1 MGLRKLTQWEETV
14 AKQEQKQ
21 FRLMSVAIVCVIA
34 MCVVLW
40 LVQDQLYGD
49 VVRTGAAAYGCSFIG
64 VAIGLFVRSTT
75 GETWATSS
83 EKRKKFEMALIGI
96 FIVLVI
102 GGAIF
107 LEEFRLAAVQL
118 LCAYIPIFWILKK
131 RKADCDENC
140 LLACMFILMTV
151 MVLVGTFVGVK
162 LMGLTTL
169 PAVEKKIAVLRM
181 WNIIHGCMAV
191 GLIWMKI
198 TRRNTTFFK
207 RKRMDRSGR
216 LPPTRR
222 AVSLCRLRRQ
232 RIDAPCRNRKFYV
245 E

>member
-21 FRLMSVAIVCVIA
+21 FRLMSVAIVCVIV
-34 MCVVLW
+34 MCAVLW
-40 LVQDQLYGD
+40 LVQDKLYGD
-49 VVRTGAAAYGCSFIG
+49 VVRTGAAVYGCSFIG

-107 LEEFRLAAVQL
+107 LEEFRLAAQL
-118 LCAYIPIFWILKK
+118 LFAYLPIFWILKK
-131 RKADCDENC
+131 RKTDCDENS

-162 LMGLTTL
+162 LMELTTL
-169 PAVEKKIAVLRM
+169 PTVEKRLAAEGFTEIEYNTWMYDRWLDLDENNEKKYYVFQAKKDGKNWQIAADPKGGQLVQ
-181 WNIIHGCMAV
+181 
-191 GLIWMKI
+191 I
-198 TRRNTTFFK
+198 TAAE
-207 RKRMDRSGR
+207 D
-216 LPPTRR
+216 
-222 AVSLCRLRRQ
+222 
-232 RIDAPCRNRKFYV
+232 
-245 E
+245 

>member
-14 AKQEQKQ
+14 AKQEQKR
-21 FRLMSVAIVCVIA
+21 FWLMNIAIVCVIV
-34 MCVVLW
+34 MCAVLW
-40 LVQDQLYGD
+40 LVQDKLYGD
-49 VVRTGAAAYGCSFIG
+49 VVNTGTGAYISSAIG
-64 VAIGLFVRSTT
+64 VSLGLFVRSTT

-118 LCAYIPIFWILKK
+118 LFAYLPIFWILKK
-131 RKADCDENC
+131 RKTDCDENS

-151 MVLVGTFVGVK
+151 LILVGTFVGVK

-169 PAVEKKIAVLRM
+169 PTVEKKIAAEGFTDVEY
-181 WNIIHGCMAV
+181 NT
-191 GLIWMKI
+191 WMYDRWLDLDENNEKKYYVFQAKKDGQNWQIAADPKGGQLVQI
-198 TRRNTTFFK
+198 TAAE
-207 RKRMDRSGR
+207 D
-216 LPPTRR
+216 
-222 AVSLCRLRRQ
+222 
-232 RIDAPCRNRKFYV
+232 
-245 E
+245 

>member
-1 MGLRKLTQWEETV
+1 MNFDWP
-14 AKQEQKQ
+14 
-21 FRLMSVAIVCVIA
+21 
-34 MCVVLW
+34 
-40 LVQDQLYGD
+40 
-49 VVRTGAAAYGCSFIG
+49 
-64 VAIGLFVRSTT
+64 
-75 GETWATSS
+75 
-83 EKRKKFEMALIGI
+83 
-96 FIVLVI
+96 
-102 GGAIF
+102 
-107 LEEFRLAAVQL
+107 AVQL

-169 PAVEKKIAVLRM
+169 PAVEKKIAAEGFTDVEYNTWM
-181 WNIIHGCMAV
+181 YAV

-216 LPPTRR
+216 LRR
-222 AVSLCRLRRQ
+222 PEGRSACADISGRGLIPLAE
-232 RIDAPCRNRKFYV
+232 IGNFM
-245 E
+245 

>member
-1 MGLRKLTQWEETV
+1 MGLRKPTQWEETV

-21 FRLMSVAIVCVIA
+21 SRLMSVAIVCVIA
-34 MCVVLW
+34 MCAVLW
-40 LVQDQLYGD
+40 LVQDKLYGD

-169 PAVEKKIAVLRM
+169 PAVEKKIAAEGFTDVEYNTWMYGRWLDLDE
-181 WNIIHGCMAV
+181 NNEKKYYVFQAKKDGQ
-191 GLIWMKI
+191 IWQIAADPKGGQLVQI
-198 TRRNTTFFK
+198 TAAE
-207 RKRMDRSGR
+207 D
-216 LPPTRR
+216 
-222 AVSLCRLRRQ
+222 
-232 RIDAPCRNRKFYV
+232 
-245 E
+245 

>member
-34 MCVVLW
+34 MCVMLW

-49 VVRTGAAAYGCSFIG
+49 VVNTGTGAYISSAIG
-64 VAIGLFVRSTT
+64 VGLGLLMRSAAGKT
-75 GETWATSS
+75 EWEQPS
-83 EKRKKFEMALIGI
+83 EKQKKRTRAFSGI
-96 FIVLVI
+96 FIAMAI

-107 LEEFRLAAVQL
+107 LQEFRLVFVQL

-169 PAVEKKIAVLRM
+169 PAVEKKIAAEGFTDVEYNTWMYGRWLDLDE
-181 WNIIHGCMAV
+181 NNEKKYYVFQAKKDGQ
-191 GLIWMKI
+191 IWQIAADPKGGQLVQI
-198 TRRNTTFFK
+198 TAAE
-207 RKRMDRSGR
+207 D
-216 LPPTRR
+216 
-222 AVSLCRLRRQ
+222 
-232 RIDAPCRNRKFYV
+232 
-245 E
+245 

>member
-40 LVQDQLYGD
+40 LVQDKLYGD
-49 VVRTGAAAYGCSFIG
+49 VVNTGTGAYISSAIG
-64 VAIGLFVRSTT
+64 VGLGLLMRSAAGKT
-75 GETWATSS
+75 EWEQPS
-83 EKRKKFEMALIGI
+83 EKQKKRTRAFSGI
-96 FIVLVI
+96 FIAMAI

-107 LEEFRLAAVQL
+107 LQEFRLVFVQL

-169 PAVEKKIAVLRM
+169 PAVEKKIAAEGFADVEYNTWMYGRWLDLDE
-181 WNIIHGCMAV
+181 NNEKKYYVFQAKKDGQ
-191 GLIWMKI
+191 IWQIAADPKGGQLVQI
-198 TRRNTTFFK
+198 TAAE
-207 RKRMDRSGR
+207 D
-216 LPPTRR
+216 
-222 AVSLCRLRRQ
+222 
-232 RIDAPCRNRKFYV
+232 
-245 E
+245 

>member
-21 FRLMSVAIVCVIA
+21 FRLMSVAIVCVIV

-83 EKRKKFEMALIGI
+83 EKRKKRTRAFIGI
-96 FIVLVI
+96 FIAMAI

-107 LEEFRLAAVQL
+107 LQEFRLVFVQL
-118 LCAYIPIFWILKK
+118 LCAYIPVFWILKK
-131 RKADCDENC
+131 QKTDCDENS
-140 LLACMFILMTV
+140 LLACIVVLMTV
-151 MVLVGTFVGVK
+151 LILVGTFVGVK

-169 PAVEKKIAVLRM
+169 PTVEKKIAAEGFTDVEY
-181 WNIIHGCMAV
+181 NT
-191 GLIWMKI
+191 WMYDRWLNLDENNEKKYYVFQAKKDGQNWQIAADPKGGQLVQI
-198 TRRNTTFFK
+198 TAAE
-207 RKRMDRSGR
+207 D
-216 LPPTRR
+216 
-222 AVSLCRLRRQ
+222 
-232 RIDAPCRNRKFYV
+232 
-245 E
+245 

>member
-21 FRLMSVAIVCVIA
+21 SRLMSVAIVCVIA
-34 MCVVLW
+34 MCAVLW
-40 LVQDQLYGD
+40 LVQDKLYGD

-151 MVLVGTFVGVK
+151 MVLVGTFVG
-162 LMGLTTL
+162 
-169 PAVEKKIAVLRM
+169 
-181 WNIIHGCMAV
+181 
-191 GLIWMKI
+191 
-198 TRRNTTFFK
+198 
-207 RKRMDRSGR
+207 
-216 LPPTRR
+216 
-222 AVSLCRLRRQ
+222 
-232 RIDAPCRNRKFYV
+232 
-245 E
+245 

>member
-40 LVQDQLYGD
+40 LVQDKLYGD
-49 VVRTGAAAYGCSFIG
+49 VVNTGTGAYISSAIG
-64 VAIGLFVRSTT
+64 VGLGLLMRSAAGKT
-75 GETWATSS
+75 EWEQPS
-83 EKRKKFEMALIGI
+83 EKQKKRTRAFSGI
-96 FIVLVI
+96 FIAMAI

-107 LEEFRLAAVQL
+107 LQEFRLVFVQL
-118 LCAYIPIFWILKK
+118 LRAYIPIFWILKK

-169 PAVEKKIAVLRM
+169 PAVEKKIAAEGFADVEYNTWMYGRWLDLDE
-181 WNIIHGCMAV
+181 NNEKKYYVFQAKKDGQ
-191 GLIWMKI
+191 IWQIAADPKGGQLVQI
-198 TRRNTTFFK
+198 TAAE
-207 RKRMDRSGR
+207 D
-216 LPPTRR
+216 
-222 AVSLCRLRRQ
+222 
-232 RIDAPCRNRKFYV
+232 
-245 E
+245 